1 MYDQTPEAIA
11 EASDIIEEAIR
22 IEPTGPR
29 AHRVRI
35 QVFVN
40 YPWIEE
46 TPYDSAS
53 QLRVGE
59 DRPPTLPRRQ
69 LWTSRHGVTQEP

>member
-40 YPWIEE
+40 CPWIEE
-46 TPYDSAS
+46 TPYDSAYMARNFELAKTA
-53 QLRVGE
+53 LRLSPGDKHAHLVMA
-59 DRPPTLPRRQ
+59 
-69 LWTSRHGVTQEP
+69 